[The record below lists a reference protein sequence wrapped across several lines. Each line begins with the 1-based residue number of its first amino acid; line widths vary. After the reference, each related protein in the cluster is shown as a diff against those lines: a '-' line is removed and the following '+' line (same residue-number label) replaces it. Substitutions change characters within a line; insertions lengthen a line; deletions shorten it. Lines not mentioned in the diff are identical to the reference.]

1 LTPSRFPFLVAPAA
15 LAFFAAAVLSSG
27 CRHHSPAAAEAPP
40 SSSSP
45 SPAGPARTLGC
56 GLPPGGGS
64 GEDCPQESPSYIAD
78 VEQSIDTAI
87 AEHPEM
93 VNTQRVRGCGNC
105 YQVLDTHNFP
115 EEVGRN
121 LEKRG
126 YCTKYDGEELAVKK
140 TNAFNDQYDI
150 LLAEGYIRR
159 EAIGAYRATCYPA
172 WF

>member
-1 LTPSRFPFLVAPAA
+1 MPKARRSFSLAFVPVA
-15 LAFFAAAVLSSG
+15 LALLPA
-27 CRHHSPAAAEAPP
+27 CRHNSPAAAEALPTP
-40 SSSSP
+40 T
-45 SPAGPARTLGC
+45 PAPAATSRVIGC

-64 GEDCPQESPSYIAD
+64 GEDCPQESPSYMAE
-78 VEQSIDTAI
+78 VEQAIDLAI
-87 AEHPEM
+87 FEHPEM
-93 VNTQRVRGCGNC
+93 INTQRARGCANC

-126 YCTKYDGEELAVKK
+126 LCTKYDGEELAVKS
-140 TNAFNDQYDI
+140 TNRFNDQYDI

-159 EAIGAYRATCYPA
+159 ETTGAYRATCYPA

>member
-1 LTPSRFPFLVAPAA
+1 MPKARRSFPLVFVPFA
-15 LAFFAAAVLSSG
+15 LALLPA
-27 CRHHSPAAAEAPP
+27 CRHNSPAAAEALPTP
-40 SSSSP
+40 T
-45 SPAGPARTLGC
+45 PAPAPTARAVGC

-64 GEDCPQESPSYIAD
+64 GEDCPQESPSYMAE
-78 VEQSIDTAI
+78 VEQAIDLVI
-87 AEHPEM
+87 FEHPEM
-93 VNTQRVRGCGNC
+93 INTQRARGCANC

-126 YCTKYDGEELAVKK
+126 LCTKYDGEELAVKSM
-140 TNAFNDQYDI
+140 NRFNDQYDI

-159 EAIGAYRATCYPA
+159 ETTGAYRATCYPA

>member
-1 LTPSRFPFLVAPAA
+1 MTSTSPYRLLLAAAVSAAA
-15 LAFFAAAVLSSG
+15 LAACNDG
-27 CRHHSPAAAEAPP
+27 SPAAAEAPAV
-40 SSSSP
+40 SP
-45 SPAGPARTLGC
+45 SPATVPATPRPLGC

-64 GEDCPQESPSYIAD
+64 GEDCPQESPTFMAQ
-78 VEQSIDTAI
+78 VEQAIDLAI

-93 VNTQRVRGCGNC
+93 VNTQRARGCGNC

-126 YCTKYDGEELAVKK
+126 LCTKYDGEELAVK
-140 TNAFNDQYDI
+140 NANRFNDQYDI

-159 EAIGAYRATCYPA
+159 ETTGAYRATCYPA

>member
-1 LTPSRFPFLVAPAA
+1 MPSSFRSASRLLIAAA
-15 LAFFAAAVLSSG
+15 LATLPA
-27 CRHHSPAAAEAPP
+27 CRHNSPAAAEAPTP
-40 SSSSP
+40 TP
-45 SPAGPARTLGC
+45 TPVPAATARLLGC
-56 GLPPGGGS
+56 SLPPGGGS
-64 GEDCPQESPSYIAD
+64 GEDCPQESPTFMAE
-78 VEQSIDTAI
+78 VEQAIDLAI

-93 VNTQRVRGCGNC
+93 INTQRARGCANC

-126 YCTKYDGEELAVKK
+126 LCTKYDGEELAVKN
-140 TNAFNDQYDI
+140 TNGFNDQYDI

-159 EAIGAYRATCYPA
+159 ETTGAYRVTCYPA

>member
-1 LTPSRFPFLVAPAA
+1 MPKARRSFPLVFVPFA
-15 LAFFAAAVLSSG
+15 LALLPA
-27 CRHHSPAAAEAPP
+27 CRHNSPAAAEALPTP
-40 SSSSP
+40 T
-45 SPAGPARTLGC
+45 PAPAPTAPAVGC

-64 GEDCPQESPSYIAD
+64 GEDCPQESPSYMAE
-78 VEQSIDTAI
+78 VEQAIDLAI
-87 AEHPEM
+87 FEHPEM
-93 VNTQRVRGCGNC
+93 INTQRARGCANC

-126 YCTKYDGEELAVKK
+126 LCTKYDGEELAVKS
-140 TNAFNDQYDI
+140 TNRFNDQYDI

-159 EAIGAYRATCYPA
+159 ETTGAYRATCYPA

>member
-1 LTPSRFPFLVAPAA
+1 LTSTRSLLPLAVAALVAALPA
-15 LAFFAAAVLSSG
+15 
-27 CRHHSPAAAEAPP
+27 CRHHHSPAAAEAPP
-40 SSSSP
+40 TP
-45 SPAGPARTLGC
+45 TPPPAAPARALGC

-64 GEDCPQESPSYIAD
+64 GEDCPQESASYIAD
-78 VEQSIDTAI
+78 VEQAIDLAV

>member
-1 LTPSRFPFLVAPAA
+1 MPSTRRSLSSVVGLLA
-15 LAFFAAAVLSSG
+15 LALLPA
-27 CRHHSPAAAEAPP
+27 CRHNSPAAAEAVPTPAP
-40 SSSSP
+40 SAATP
-45 SPAGPARTLGC
+45 RALGC

-64 GEDCPQESPSYIAD
+64 GEDCPQESPSYMAE
-78 VEQSIDTAI
+78 VEQAIDLAI
-87 AEHPEM
+87 FEHPEM
-93 VNTQRVRGCGNC
+93 INTQRARGCANC

-126 YCTKYDGEELAVKK
+126 LCTKYDGEELAVKSS
-140 TNAFNDQYDI
+140 NRFNDQYDI

-159 EAIGAYRATCYPA
+159 ETTGAYRATCYPA